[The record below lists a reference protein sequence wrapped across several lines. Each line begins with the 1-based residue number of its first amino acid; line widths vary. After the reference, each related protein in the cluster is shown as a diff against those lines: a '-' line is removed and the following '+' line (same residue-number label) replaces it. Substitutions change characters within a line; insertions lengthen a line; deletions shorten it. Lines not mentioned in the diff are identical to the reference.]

1 VKIYQGTYGL
11 LDGYYSADPAD
22 FSTAMTSDTSSNILN
37 DATLNWKHVDAAPDR
52 SNTDCV
58 KGGAANDSTT
68 SVACTM
74 INSHFLRNFATTQTA
89 EDIQLAQADHD
100 KTYNVKGY
108 VKYFDDAGFTTASTT
123 VTPNPALGD
132 STVKTIKLVSKAYVD
147 A

>member
-1 VKIYQGTYGL
+1 MKIYQGTYGL
-11 LDGYYSADPAD
+11 VDGYYAADPGT
-22 FSTAMTSDTSSNILN
+22 FTTAMTNDASSNVLN
-37 DATLNWKHVDAAPDR
+37 DPTLNWKHVDAAPDR

-68 SVACTM
+68 TVSCTM
-74 INSHFLRNFATTQTA
+74 INSHFLRNFSTTQTT

-100 KTYNVKGY
+100 KTFNVKGFVAFY
-108 VKYFDDAGFTTASTT
+108 EDSAFSTISSNI
-123 VTPNPALGD
+123 TPNPAIGD

>member
-11 LDGYYSADPAD
+11 VDGYYAADPGT
-22 FSTAMTSDTSSNILN
+22 FTTAMTNDASSNVLN
-37 DATLNWKHVDAAPDR
+37 DPTLNWKHVDAAPDR

-68 SVACTM
+68 KVSCTM
-74 INSHFLRNFATTQTA
+74 INSHFLRNFSTTQTT

-100 KTYNVKGY
+100 KTFNVKGFVAFY
-108 VKYFDDAGFTTASTT
+108 EDSAFTTISSNI
-123 VTPNPALGD
+123 TPNPAIGD